1 MMKKKFLLPILI
13 IIVCIIVY
21 FIWSQPSGNTVESR
35 EQILNNEITRGND
48 WTILKEIKIE
58 GYIISGAYSADDKS
72 TLAIFE
78 PISNNKYKFA
88 KSTNRYND
96 EIIISGFKIND
107 DWYDLIWF
115 NGAQTQYAE
124 VIYTI
129 DGQMQD
135 TLKYNTTDMNIIYN
149 KNPAKEYTM
158 KVCYYDDKGNK
169 YE

>member
-1 MMKKKFLLPILI
+1 MKKKFLLPILT
-13 IIVCIIVY
+13 IIVCIIGY

-35 EQILNNEITRGND
+35 EQILNNEIAKGNH
-48 WTILKEIKIE
+48 WTISKEVEIE

-78 PISNNKYKFA
+78 HISNNKYKFVT
-88 KSTNRYND
+88 STNGYND

-115 NGAQTQYAE
+115 NGTQTQYVE
-124 VIYTI
+124 VIYTV

-135 TLKYNTTDMNIIYN
+135 VLKYDTTDMDIIYN
-149 KNPAKEYTM
+149 KNPAKEYTL
-158 KVCYYDDKGNK
+158 KVCYYDGKGNK

>member
-13 IIVCIIVY
+13 IMVCIIVY

>member
-21 FIWSQPSGNTVESR
+21 FIWSQPSGDTVESR
-35 EQILNNEITRGND
+35 EQILNNEIEKGND
-48 WTILKEIKIE
+48 WTISKEIVIE

-78 PISNNKYKFA
+78 PISNNKYKFVT
-88 KSTNRYND
+88 STNRDND
-96 EIIISGFKIND
+96 KIIISGFTING

-124 VIYTI
+124 VIYTL
-129 DGQMQD
+129 DGQMHD
-135 TLKYNTTDMNIIYN
+135 TLKYDTTDMDIIYN